1 MRLPRFTLR
10 RLMVLVAVAGL
21 ALGIERSRRRREALL
36 VAESKHATEAAMYRQ
51 SSDLYAS
58 NAWKHRAQAAKIRQG
73 FRASPSKATAL
84 DQLAGLVEGE
94 AHGYGALADYHDA
107 MREKYRRAARF
118 PFWPVEPDPPSPPD
132 LDEF

>member
-21 ALGIERSRRRREALL
+21 VLGVERSRQRREALL
-36 VAESKHATEAAMYRQ
+36 AAESKHATEAAMYRQ

-58 NAWKHRAQAAKIRQG
+58 NAWKHRAQAAKFRQG
-73 FRASPSKATAL
+73 VLASSPKAIAL
-84 DQLAGLVEGE
+84 DQIAGLVEGE
-94 AHGYGALADYHDA
+94 AHGYGVLADYHEA
-107 MREKYRRAARF
+107 MREKYRQAARF